1 MIQLH
6 GPEARQ
12 IVVLSGK
19 GGTGKTSVTA
29 AFSHLASLENNTQ
42 AVLVDADVDASN
54 LELLLGPTPVE
65 SHDFIG
71 GQIAVIDPVACTGC
85 GICADVCRFDAINEN
100 GWFVV
105 DPTACEGCAACMTQ
119 CPQAAIRMEPEMAG
133 LWFRSSTDFGT
144 LFHAALLPGAEN
156 SGKLVML
163 IRRQAAQ
170 FASYEHKPFVIVD
183 GPPGI
188 GCPVIAAVSGVD
200 LAVIVAEPTV
210 SGVQDMRRVLETT
223 RHFEIPAVVC
233 INKAGIYPEGQKL
246 IEDYCRVHRLPVV
259 SRIPF
264 DTVVVEAMVQA
275 QPITMYQPEGA
286 VSAALR
292 RAWEG
297 ILAAPGMA
305 EASYRHSTMP

>member
-1 MIQLH
+1 MIELH

-29 AFSHLASLENNTQ
+29 AFSHLASLEKHTQ

-54 LELLLGPTPVE
+54 LELLLGPTHIE
-65 SHDFIG
+65 SHDFTG
-71 GQIAVIDPVACTGC
+71 GQIAVIDPTTCAGC

-100 GWFVV
+100 DWYVV
-105 DPTACEGCAACMTQ
+105 DTTACEGCATCMTQ
-119 CPQAAIRMEPEMAG
+119 CPQEAIHMEPEMAG
-133 LWFRSSTDFGT
+133 RWFRSDTYFGT

-156 SGKLVML
+156 SGKLVTL
-163 IRRQAAQ
+163 IRQQAVR
-170 FASYEHKPFVIVD
+170 FARREHRPLVIVD

-210 SGVQDMRRVLETT
+210 SGVQDMQRVLETT

-233 INKAGIYPEGQKL
+233 INKAGIYPEGQEM
-246 IEDYCRVHRLPVV
+246 IEDYCHAHRLPVV

-275 QPITMYQPEGA
+275 QPITMYQPESA
-286 VSAALR
+286 VSATLR
-292 RAWEG
+292 QAWEG
-297 ILAAPGMA
+297 ALAALERA
-305 EASYRHSTMP
+305 EASCGIA